1 MKVCTLLPS
10 PIHPTPLSLQMR
22 LTGWKLQ
29 GDRVQALGA
38 AISGIVWVDKC

>member
-1 MKVCTLLPS
+1 MHTPPYPHLPL
-10 PIHPTPLSLQMR
+10 PLPLQMR

>member
-1 MKVCTLLPS
+1 MKVCIPLST
-10 PIHPTPLSLQMR
+10 PIHPTPPPLQMR

-38 AISGIVWVDKC
+38 AISGTVWVDKY